1 MNSNNKPSYSSG
13 IANYISKIII
23 LIVMSFISA
32 FIVQINLKNVVIL
45 DYKLGDVSEINVRA
59 PENIQFV
66 QKNDMFINEL
76 NNIIDNI
83 TEYIAFGAEVKK
95 EIRDNLTIILKNQ
108 LEQGRKIIFSDK
120 EIRNLLTLSKEDIQ
134 GWKKAIIKVSEKYLS
149 GVAEEDIPQI
159 QYKLVMGLA
168 KDRSIRKETSV
179 FVKIVGYLA
188 NHLPLRCTILK
199 GKMIIRKGELIKA
212 YQLHQLKKMNI
223 QLNKSKPQWVEYL
236 GIFILTFIL
245 FSLMALYLYKYRI
258 EVIESNRLFILTFL
272 VFVVFLIFAKV
283 SYFLIFVKDVSIE
296 VSGSNLRLFSP
307 YFIPTSCFAMIF
319 AILFDFNFSL
329 LLSIILSF
337 FVGLIFRETALV
349 YSMYAFIGAVTGGIL
364 VTNFRERWQIIRA
377 GIAVSIVNFV
387 LIITF
392 YLLQIEPYESNAV
405 LFLNFFWGILSGI
418 LSSVIAIGGLPFFED
433 LFCIT
438 TSIKLLELIEF
449 NQPLL
454 QQLILD
460 APGTYHHSVIVSNLS
475 EAAAREVGADP
486 LLCKV
491 GAYYHDI
498 GKMKRS
504 YFFVENQSGQNA
516 HDELSPNL
524 SSLII
529 ISHVKDGVELA
540 KEHKLP
546 DSIVDIIRQ
555 HHGTSLVAYF
565 YNRAKNSEKQ
575 SETLEQKF
583 RYQGPKPQSKEAAII
598 MLADS
603 IESAARTLNKP
614 NPVQITNLIS
624 RIVNQKFD
632 DGQMDSCEITMKN
645 IETLER
651 VFARILIS
659 MYHSRIDYPQEI
671 TRISEET
678 DINNAG

>member
-1 MNSNNKPSYSSG
+1 MSSNEKSSYKAGYFS
-13 IANYISKIII
+13 NLII

-32 FIVQINLKNVVIL
+32 FIVQLNLKNVVIL
-45 DYKLGDVSEINVRA
+45 DYKLGDISEINVRA

-66 QKNDMFINEL
+66 QKNDKFINEL
-76 NNIIDNI
+76 NHIMDNI
-83 TEYIAFGAEVKK
+83 TEYISFGAEVKK
-95 EIRDNLTIILKNQ
+95 ENLGNLTIILKNQ
-108 LEQGRKIIFSDK
+108 LEQGRMIIFSDK
-120 EIRNLLTLSKEDIQ
+120 EIRNLLSMSKKDVQ
-134 GWKKAIIKVSEKYLS
+134 DWKKGIIKVSEKYLS
-149 GVAEEDIPQI
+149 GVAEAEIPKI
-159 QYKLVMGLA
+159 QYKLIMGLA
-168 KDRSIRKETSV
+168 KNRPLSKESPFFAKV
-179 FVKIVGYLA
+179 AGYLA
-188 NHLPLRCTILK
+188 RHLPLRRTILK
-199 GKMIIRKGELIKA
+199 GKMIIRKGELIKG

-223 QLNKSKPQWVEYL
+223 QLNKKKPQWVEYL
-236 GIFILTFIL
+236 GIFIITFIL

-272 VFVVFLIFAKV
+272 VFVIFLVFAKV
-283 SYFLIFVKDVSIE
+283 SYFLIFVKDISIE
-296 VSGSNLRLFSP
+296 ISGSNLRLFSP
-307 YFIPTSCFAMIF
+307 YFIPTACFAMIF

-377 GIAVSIVNFV
+377 GIAVSIVNFI

-405 LFLNFFWGILSGI
+405 LFLNFFWGSLSGI
-418 LSSVIAIGGLPFFED
+418 LSSVIAIGGLPFFEN

-504 YFFVENQSGQNA
+504 YFFVENQNGENA

-529 ISHVKDGVELA
+529 ISHVKDGVDLA

-546 DSIVDIIRQ
+546 ESIIDIIRQ

-565 YNRAKNSEKQ
+565 YNRAKNNEKQ

-651 VFARILIS
+651 VFAKILIS
-659 MYHSRIDYPQEI
+659 MYHSRIEYPQEI
-671 TRISEET
+671 TRISQET
-678 DINNAG
+678 DINNA